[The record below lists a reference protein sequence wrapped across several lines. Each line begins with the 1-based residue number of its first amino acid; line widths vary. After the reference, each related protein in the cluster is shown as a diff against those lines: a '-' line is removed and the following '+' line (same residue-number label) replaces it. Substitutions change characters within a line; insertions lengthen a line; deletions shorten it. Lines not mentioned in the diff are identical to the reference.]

1 MRSKGRREVQRRGA
15 VHAEPSSDEEELTPA
30 RNYRPE
36 KIYHGEQTRAPV
48 AKGGGDAAGEIEM
61 ASAHRS
67 GRNCQLRRWRV
78 AEASAAAAAGAGG
91 GERAKWRSEEERSA
105 VGQMKA

>member
-1 MRSKGRREVQRRGA
+1 M
-15 VHAEPSSDEEELTPA
+15 

-36 KIYHGEQTRAPV
+36 KTYHGEQTRAPV
-48 AKGGGDAAGEIEM
+48 AKGGGDAAGEMEM
-61 ASAHRS
+61 ALAHWS
-67 GRNCQLRRWRV
+67 GRNGQLRRWRA